1 MQYTIKIRGQ
11 SQTKVGTLAT
21 PRGVEGRDFK
31 FIRSRHSLLDKKEV
45 VVTARLRFEAPSWN
59 QIYNMLLDL
68 ADRIRKDEFNPNTI
82 VGISRGG
89 WPPARVLSD
98 LLSNP
103 NVANVRAEFYLGIA
117 ERKNE
122 PTLTQPV
129 SVKIAGKR
137 ILVVDEVADTG
148 KSLKM
153 VREHILREG
162 AKEVR
167 SVTVYYKPWSVVRP
181 DYYAKET
188 KDWIVFP
195 WEIKETIRKL
205 VARCKENGEPIQRE
219 RRKLIRAGIPSELV
233 RRFLKEISEEDK
245 C

>member
-1 MQYTIKIRGQ
+1 M
-11 SQTKVGTLAT
+11 KVNSVSAAL
-21 PRGVEGRDFK
+21 K
-31 FIRSRHSLLDKKEV
+31 
-45 VVTARLRFEAPSWN
+45 FEAPSWN
-59 QIYNMLLDL
+59 QIYDMLLDL
-68 ADRIRKDEFNPNTI
+68 AGRIRKDGFKPDII

-117 ERKNE
+117 ETGSE

-129 SVKIAGKR
+129 SVKTRGKK

-153 VREHILREG
+153 VRKHIVQEG
-162 AKEVR
+162 AKETR
-167 SVTVYYKPWSVVRP
+167 TVTVYYKPWSIVRP
-181 DYYAKET
+181 DYFAKET
-188 KDWIVFP
+188 SDWIVFP
-195 WEIKETIRKL
+195 WEIKETISKIIAKCDELGKPVEEETAKL
-205 VARCKENGEPIQRE
+205 VK
-219 RRKLIRAGIPSELV
+219 AGIRSRLI
-233 RRFLKEISEEDK
+233 RRFLKEISEEEE